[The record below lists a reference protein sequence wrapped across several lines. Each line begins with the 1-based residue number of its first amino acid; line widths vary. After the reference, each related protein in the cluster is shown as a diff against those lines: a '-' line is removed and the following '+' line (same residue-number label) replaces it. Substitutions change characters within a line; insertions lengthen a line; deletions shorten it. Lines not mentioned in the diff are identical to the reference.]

1 MLEVGVVGGGLMGM
15 ATSYFLL
22 RSGRCRVTLYDA
34 SLRRPVT
41 GYSACASSVAGGLLH
56 PLTPRLKPAWEAT
69 EALRKADEL
78 VREAER
84 AAKTSLVTTDTVLRP
99 AIDDDDAITLQAAAA
114 DRPEWLEWLEPAA
127 FVEISGRADLDR
139 GGVRYIGGR
148 CVDPRGYLDALRVLN
163 EQAGEFSVV
172 EEAVDPRSLEHAET
186 ILCGGADA
194 FRKFP
199 ELFPGGL
206 TLTRGESLVYDGSTA
221 NGPALLRGSYLCPGA
236 NGLILGAT
244 HEHFAE
250 ADAAVDAPPKSPE
263 ALRAGGL
270 REAADL
276 LAAPGASPKG
286 ATAGVRLNGPRTH
299 LGRLPFAFRHEEGLW
314 VAGGLGARGFLR
326 HAQLGEVVARAV
338 VGDGDVPEAFSP
350 RRGGVVE

>member
-1 MLEVGVVGGGLMGM
+1 M
-15 ATSYFLL
+15 A
-22 RSGRCRVTLYDA
+22 
-34 SLRRPVT
+34 
-41 GYSACASSVAGGLLH
+41 
-56 PLTPRLKPAWEAT
+56 
-69 EALRKADEL
+69 
-78 VREAER
+78 
-84 AAKTSLVTTDTVLRP
+84 
-99 AIDDDDAITLQAAAA
+99 Q
-114 DRPEWLEWLEPAA
+114 WLEPDA
-127 FVEISGRADLDR
+127 FIKTSGRADLDR

-163 EQAGEFSVV
+163 EKAGEFSIV
-172 EEAVDPRSLEHAET
+172 EEAVDPRESGTPRRPSCVAAPT
-186 ILCGGADA
+186 K

-206 TLTRGESLVYDGSTA
+206 TPTRGEPRLRRVYYDRTGAPAGLVPLPRRERSD
-221 NGPALLRGSYLCPGA
+221 R
-236 NGLILGAT
+236 GAT
-244 HEHFAE
+244 HEHFADS
-250 ADAAVDAPPKSPE
+250 DAAVDAPPKSPE

-276 LAAPGASPKG
+276 LAAPGAAIKG

-338 VGDGDVPEAFSP
+338 VGAVAWPAGARP
-350 RRGGVVE
+350 RCGGVVSSVCKVGCVFAT